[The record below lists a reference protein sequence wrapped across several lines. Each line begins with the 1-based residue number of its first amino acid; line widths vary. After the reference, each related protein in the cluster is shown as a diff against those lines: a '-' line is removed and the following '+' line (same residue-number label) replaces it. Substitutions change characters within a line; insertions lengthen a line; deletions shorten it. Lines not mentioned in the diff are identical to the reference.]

1 MDAIPI
7 LRRGGRDLVGV
18 ALLALLR
25 RERARV
31 RTEARERARRDDE
44 FRRELAAAEDARR
57 SADLVLS
64 SMEDGV
70 LLFGPDGGT
79 RLANPAVEAQLGV
92 RPASVEALLPL
103 GLRQPP
109 RRTGRHEPGGARR
122 RGRDRLAARAAPRLR
137 RPAPRTA
144 RSCW

>member
-1 MDAIPI
+1 MDAVPI
-7 LRRGGRDLVGV
+7 LVAVGGILFGV
-18 ALLALLR
+18 ASLVLLR

-79 RLANPAVEAQLGV
+79 RLANPAVEAQ
-92 RPASVEALLPL
+92 
-103 GLRQPP
+103 
-109 RRTGRHEPGGARR
+109 
-122 RGRDRLAARAAPRLR
+122 
-137 RPAPRTA
+137 
-144 RSCW
+144 